1 MEPHIRDVT
10 LRGDQATGHDDRN
23 VAFSVMLPHDPAIA
37 TRLAQNHVAVVI
49 APAEDQNWLT
59 TLLVNGL
66 PLLAYLFLTTWP
78 LFRVSR
84 SLDTLAGRFERRAER
99 RPPMKLTQ
107 GQFSFLPDLTDEEI
121 SAQVQYAPDNEW
133 SLAAG
138 GILQIEHRLAPH
150 RPIGVARM
158 RVVGVL
164 DARRTSPASS
174 WCAPKAPVG

>member
-1 MEPHIRDVT
+1 MAAPKRSTIVLWVIVVLLLIALIALFQDPNKKPAAQDITYTDFLTLEPHIRDVT

-84 SLDTLAGRFERRAER
+84 SLDTLAGRFDRRAE
-99 RPPMKLTQ
+99 P
-107 GQFSFLPDLTDEEI
+107 STD
-121 SAQVQYAPDNEW
+121 
-133 SLAAG
+133 
-138 GILQIEHRLAPH
+138 
-150 RPIGVARM
+150 
-158 RVVGVL
+158 
-164 DARRTSPASS
+164 
-174 WCAPKAPVG
+174 